1 MTMFCLALTLLGVG
15 GLLSLLM
22 GKGARSRLPAFW
34 LCGASLLGLAAAV
47 SALLSGGEQNLSLA
61 WSLPFGRFSLRLDAL
76 SAFFLIP
83 TFLLAAVCAVYGQAA
98 FTRHEGKRPLNEH
111 WFFFHVM
118 VLALALV
125 LTAADGFL
133 FLLAWEAMSL
143 SPFFLISFYAERD
156 QARAAAWIYLVASHL
171 GGFFLIALIMLLS
184 KAAGGEFSF
193 QAFEA
198 LRFGGGQGALL
209 FALAL
214 IGFGVKAGVAPLHV
228 WLPEAYPAAPS
239 HVSAFMSGVL
249 SKAGVY
255 GLLRLG
261 LLVAP
266 SGVEPGLILLG
277 IGLASGVFG
286 VLLAL
291 AQNELK
297 RMLAF
302 SSVENS
308 SVILAGIGLGMYATN
323 AGLPGMA
330 ALCYAGALLQ
340 SLNLGLA
347 KGLLF
352 LVVGA
357 ATRAT
362 GASELSRLGGLQQ
375 RMPLTGACFGLAAAA
390 IIALPPLNCFAGE
403 FLLYLALAVG
413 HPQPDLIMDVAT
425 PLTIFGLAAIGGL
438 ALLCF
443 AKAYGLAFLGEPRSE
458 AVLAGRDPGRW
469 ETGTLL
475 FLAALCALCGLGA
488 PLLYKAALPVAA
500 SLAGGASEVGAEALH
515 LANKAQDLLL
525 SVALTGAGALAL
537 IALLAFLRRGLLRGR
552 KPQVGITWD
561 CGYIKPSA
569 SMQYSGG
576 SFAQPMTWLL
586 APALRGEEKI
596 EAPEGYF
603 PSKARLETRYPDWI
617 EESVFRPVFEA
628 AVWACNQFKWLQHGR
643 INLYILYILIALL
656 AALFWAMC

>member
-1 MTMFCLALTLLGVG
+1 MTLFCIALALLGAGSLFSLLLGKGPVG
-15 GLLSLLM
+15 
-22 GKGARSRLPAFW
+22 SRLPAFW
-34 LCGASLLGLAAAV
+34 LCGASLLGLVASV
-47 SALLSGGEQNLSLA
+47 SALLSGGEQTLSLA
-61 WSLPFGRFSLRLDAL
+61 WSLPFGRFSLRMDAL

-98 FTRHEGKRPLNEH
+98 FTRHEGKRPLNAH

-133 FLLAWEAMSL
+133 FLLSWEAMSL

-156 QARAAAWIYLVASHL
+156 QARSAAWIYLVASHL

-184 KAAGGEFSF
+184 KAAGGDFSF

-209 FALAL
+209 FGLAL
-214 IGFGVKAGVAPLHV
+214 IGFGVKAGIAPLHV

-255 GLLRLG
+255 GLFRLG

-266 SGVEPGLILLG
+266 SGVEVGLLLLG
-277 IGLASGVFG
+277 LGLASGVYG

-291 AQNELK
+291 AQNDLK
-297 RMLAF
+297 RMLSF

-308 SVILAGIGLGMYATN
+308 SVILAGLGLGLFASN

-330 ALCYAGALLQ
+330 VLGYAGALLQ
-340 SLNLGLA
+340 CLNLGLA

-362 GASELSRLGGLQQ
+362 GASMINRLGGLQQ
-375 RMPLTGACFGLAAAA
+375 RMPLMGACFGLGAAA

-403 FLLYLALAVG
+403 FLLYLSLVVG
-413 HPQPDLIMDVAT
+413 HPQPDLVMDVAA

-438 ALLCF
+438 ALLSF
-443 AKAYGLAFLGEPRSE
+443 AKAYGLAFLGAPRSE
-458 AVLAGRDPGRW
+458 AVLAGRDPGRF
-469 ETGTLL
+469 ESGTLV
-475 FLAALCALCGLGA
+475 FLAALCALCGVA
-488 PLLYKAALPVAA
+488 SPLLFKVVLPVA
-500 SLAGGASEVGAEALH
+500 SRLVGGAPDTLH
-515 LANKAQDLLL
+515 LAAKAQDLLWG
-525 SVALTGAGALAL
+525 VAWTGVS
-537 IALLAFLRRGLLRGR
+537 ALLVIAILTFVRKALLHGR
-552 KPQVGITWD
+552 NPGAGITWD
-561 CGYIKPSA
+561 CGYVKPSA

-586 APALRGEEKI
+586 GPALRGQEKI
-596 EAPEGYF
+596 EAPGGYF
-603 PSKARLETRYPDWI
+603 PSKASVETTFPDWI
-617 EESVFRPVFEA
+617 EDSAFRPAFEA
-628 AVWACNQFKWLQHGR
+628 VTWVCNQLKCLQHGR
-643 INLYILYILIALL
+643 INLYILYILIALM
-656 AALFWAMC
+656 AALFWAMY